1 MRVVILTY
9 SGSVNC
15 GIQSVESSNSP
26 LVARGPV
33 VEWIVGEL
41 DYA

>member
-1 MRVVILTY
+1 MRVMILAF

-26 LVARGPV
+26 LVAKGPV

-41 DYA
+41 YYA